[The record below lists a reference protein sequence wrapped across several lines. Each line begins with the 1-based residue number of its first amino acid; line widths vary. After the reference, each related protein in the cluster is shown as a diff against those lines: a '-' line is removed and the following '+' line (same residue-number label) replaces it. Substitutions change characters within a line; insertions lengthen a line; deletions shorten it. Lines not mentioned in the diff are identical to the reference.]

1 MRIGLVGA
9 GRIGAVHAETLAHL
23 DTVSALVVA
32 DAEAERAAKLATEVG
47 ARAVPEVAALFDGPD
62 RVDGVVIAAG
72 TAAHAELIVAA
83 AAAGLPVFCEKPIA
97 ADPTGTRA
105 VLDRVARAGIPLHV
119 GFQRRFDPG
128 YQRLR
133 DAVQGGELGR
143 LHTLRGCTCD
153 PAPPPASY
161 IATSG
166 GLFRDCS
173 VHDFDAIRWITG
185 RPVLGVYAIGT
196 DGGEGFFAEAG
207 DVDTAAAVLTLDD
220 GILATVTATRYNG
233 AGYDVRLEACGSK
246 TTLVAGLD
254 RHSPLTSADD
264 TAAGPAGPPYD
275 GFIARFHD
283 AYVAELAAFVEVVA
297 GRRTSP
303 CTGEE
308 ALDALLVAEAAE
320 RSRLLGRPVA
330 IEEVTA

>member
-1 MRIGLVGA
+1 MRIGLIGA
-9 GRIGAVHAETLAHL
+9 GRIGAVHADTLAHL
-23 DTVSALVVA
+23 DTVSALVIA
-32 DAEAERAAKLATEVG
+32 DAEAERAAKLAGDVG
-47 ARAVPEVAALFDGPD
+47 ARAAPGVSALFEGPE
-62 RVDGVVIAAG
+62 RVDGVVVAAG

-83 AAAGLPVFCEKPIA
+83 ADAGLPVFCEKPIA
-97 ADPTGTRA
+97 SDVTGTRA
-105 VLDRVARAGIPLHV
+105 VLDHVARTGVPLHV

-128 YQRLR
+128 YRRLR
-133 DAVQGGELGR
+133 DAVRGGELGR

-153 PAPPPASY
+153 PSPPPAGY

-166 GLFRDCS
+166 GLFRDCA

-196 DGGEGFFAEAG
+196 DGGEAFFAEAG
-207 DVDTAAAVLTLDD
+207 DVDTAAAVLTLED

-233 AGYDVRLEACGSK
+233 AGYDVRLEASGSK

-254 RHSPLTSADD
+254 RHSPLVSADD
-264 TAAGPAGPPYD
+264 TAAGPDGSPYD

-297 GRRTSP
+297 GKRDSP
-303 CTGEE
+303 CSGEE
-308 ALDALLVAEAAE
+308 ALEAFLVAEAAE

-330 IEEVTA
+330 IEEVA

>member
-1 MRIGLVGA
+1 MRIGLIGA
-9 GRIGAVHAETLAHL
+9 GRIGAVHADTLAHL
-23 DTVSALVVA
+23 DSVSALMVA
-32 DAEAERAAKLATEVG
+32 DAEPERAAKLAG
-47 ARAVPEVAALFDGPD
+47 DAGGRAVPDVAALFDGPD

-83 AAAGLPVFCEKPIA
+83 ANAGLPVFCEKPVA
-97 ADPTGTRA
+97 ADITGTRA
-105 VLDRVARAGIPLHV
+105 VLDRVARTGIALHV
-119 GFQRRFDPG
+119 GFQRRFDAG
-128 YQRLR
+128 YRRLR

-153 PAPPPASY
+153 PAPPPAAY

-173 VHDFDAIRWITG
+173 VHDFDAIHWITG
-185 RPVLGVYAIGT
+185 RPVRGVYATGT
-196 DGGEGFFAEAG
+196 DGGEAFFAEAG

-233 AGYDVRLEACGSK
+233 AGYDVRLEASGSK

-254 RHSPLTSADD
+254 RHTPLVSADD
-264 TAAGPAGPPYD
+264 ATGPAGPPYD

-297 GRRTSP
+297 GRRASP

-308 ALDALLVAEAAE
+308 ALEALLVAEAAE

-330 IEEVTA
+330 VEEVG